1 MAKFDEIKEQSS
13 TGIQYAIEQHK
24 YTDISVDLMSS
35 YVIVPEGG
43 VMREWVQNKNKQKS
57 VEGIFEL
64 WEKVSGAES
73 SLALADL
80 GNLFLCVQVL
90 CKWHGFI
97 SY

>member
-43 VMREWVQNKNKQKS
+43 VMRE
-57 VEGIFEL
+57 
-64 WEKVSGAES
+64 
-73 SLALADL
+73 
-80 GNLFLCVQVL
+80 
-90 CKWHGFI
+90 
-97 SY
+97 